1 MLADNE
7 QFKIINERHPH
18 IGTQIKALWGQSQC
32 NVFMNDL
39 FNDTRGAARKGFTE
53 EVALALF
60 KLMQEHEKEHPDK
73 LVEVK
78 DIWSTNNKL

>member
-7 QFKIINERHPH
+7 QFKLINERHPH
-18 IGTQIKALWGQSQC
+18 IGEQIKTLWGKSRC
-32 NVFMNDL
+32 NTFMNDL

-60 KLMQEHEKEHPDK
+60 RLMQEHEKEYPDK
-73 LVEVK
+73 PVK
-78 DIWSTNNKL
+78 VSDVWSVNDKT